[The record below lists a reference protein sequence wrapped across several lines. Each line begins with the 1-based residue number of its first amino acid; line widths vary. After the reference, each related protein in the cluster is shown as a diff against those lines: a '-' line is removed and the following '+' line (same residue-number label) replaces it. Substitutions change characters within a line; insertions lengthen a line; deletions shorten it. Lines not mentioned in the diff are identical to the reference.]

1 MPHKKKILKPLQN
14 SDDPQCPS
22 QHQVLKA
29 LETEKKV
36 KPQKVF
42 EGYKTTKKNQAKKK
56 KS

>member
-1 MPHKKKILKPLQN
+1 MVHKKKILKPLQN